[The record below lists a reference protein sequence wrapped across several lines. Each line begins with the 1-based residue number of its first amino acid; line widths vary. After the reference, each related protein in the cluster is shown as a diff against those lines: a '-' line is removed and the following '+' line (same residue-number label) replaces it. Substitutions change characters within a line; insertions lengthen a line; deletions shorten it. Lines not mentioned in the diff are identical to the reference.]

1 MTRRKII
8 AANWKMNNM
17 TAETAAFFGAIGDPC
32 KGLSDREMV
41 VTPSFPYLAQAAALT
56 KGRNITLAAQDFHP
70 EENGAFTGEVS
81 LTMLADLGIRT
92 VLIGHSERR
101 HVMGETHEHIRKKVA
116 FAQKKNFRV
125 IFCIGE
131 TLAQRQKGELFA
143 VIDHQLS
150 TAFDDNLTCPPDGMV
165 IAYEPVWAIGTG
177 VNATGAQAQE
187 MHEYVRK
194 FMDKRY
200 GWKDIAILYGGSVKP
215 DNVKELMGMPD
226 IDGALVGGASLK
238 AESFLKL
245 VLWDK

>member
-1 MTRRKII
+1 S
-8 AANWKMNNM
+8 
-17 TAETAAFFGAIGDPC
+17 FFGAIGDLC
-32 KGLSDREMV
+32 RGLNDREVV
-41 VTPSFPYLAQAAALT
+41 VTPSFPYIAPAAALA
-56 KGRNITLAAQDFHP
+56 KGRGITIAAQDFHP

-81 LTMLADLGIRT
+81 LAMLADLGVRT

-116 FAQKKNFRV
+116 FAQKKGFRI

-150 TAFDDNLTCPPDGMV
+150 TAFDDNLTCLPGDMV

-187 MHEYVRK
+187 MHDYIRH
-194 FMDKRY
+194 FMDKHY
-200 GWKDIAILYGGSVKP
+200 GRKEISILYGGSVKP
-215 DNVKELMGMPD
+215 DNVKELMMMPD

-238 AESFLKL
+238 AESFSKL
-245 VLWDK
+245 IFWDK

>member
-1 MTRRKII
+1 
-8 AANWKMNNM
+8 MNNM
-17 TAETAAFFGAIGDPC
+17 TAETAAFFGAIGDSC
-32 KGLSDREMV
+32 KGLNDREV
-41 VTPSFPYLAQAAALT
+41 IVTPSFPYLAQAAALA
-56 KGRNITLAAQDFHP
+56 KGRGITIAAQDFHP

-81 LTMLADLGIRT
+81 LAMLTDLGVRT

-116 FAQKKNFRV
+116 FAQKKGFRV

-150 TAFDDNLTCPPDGMV
+150 TAFDGNLTCPPDDMV

-187 MHEYVRK
+187 MHDYIRH
-194 FMDKRY
+194 FMDKQY
-200 GWKDIAILYGGSVKP
+200 GRKDIVILYGGSVKP
-215 DNVKELMGMPD
+215 DNVKELMLMPD

-238 AESFLKL
+238 AESFSKL
-245 VLWDK
+245 IFWDK